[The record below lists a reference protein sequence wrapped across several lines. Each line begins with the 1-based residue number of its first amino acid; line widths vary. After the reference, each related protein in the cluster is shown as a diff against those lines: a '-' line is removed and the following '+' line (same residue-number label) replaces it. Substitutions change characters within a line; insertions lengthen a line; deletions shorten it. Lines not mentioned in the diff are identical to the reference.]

1 MSRISTANS
10 YQSALL
16 NLMAAQTRQA
26 DAQTRIATQ
35 KNATDLGGFGRGS
48 ESLTALKAAQARV
61 QGFVDAGEALAARF
75 DAQDLALTR
84 IDEAVGDARSAIA
97 NALASE
103 NAVTVLQDIGNQFQ
117 AVQGALNSKHQGD
130 YLFAGSRTETAPVN
144 VQTLA
149 QLTAATDVASTFTN
163 DDLAPTARVSE
174 SGPIKTGV
182 LASDV
187 GTDVFQIFRDIQA
200 YSDDPATGPL
210 SGKLTE
216 TQKTFLT
223 TQLSRL
229 DAAKLAVVNVTAN
242 NGALAKQVEA
252 TTASNAA
259 QVTMLD
265 GLVSKRTDAD
275 LAQAAV
281 DLNLSEVAIQASAQV
296 ISRLSEVSLLNFLR

>member
-1 MSRISTANS
+1 MTRISTAGS

-26 DAQTRIATQ
+26 DAQARVSTQ
-35 KNATDLGGFGRGS
+35 KNATDLAGFGRGS
-48 ESLTALKAAQARV
+48 ESLTARKAAQARV
-61 QGFVDAGEALAARF
+61 QGFVDTGDALAARF

-97 NALASE
+97 NAMASE
-103 NAVTVLQDIGNQFQ
+103 NAVTLLLDVSNQFQ
-117 AVQGALNSKHQGD
+117 AVQGALNAKHQGD
-130 YLFAGSRTETAPVN
+130 YLFAGSRTDTAPVN

-163 DDLAPTARVSE
+163 DSLAPTSRVSE

-187 GTDVFQIFRDIQA
+187 GSEVFQIFRDIQA

-210 SGKLTE
+210 SGKLTDA
-216 TQKTFLT
+216 QKTFLT
-223 TQLSRL
+223 TQLERL
-229 DAAKLAVVNVTAN
+229 DTAKLAVVNVTAN

-275 LAQAAV
+275 MAKAV
-281 DLNLSEVAIQASAQV
+281 TDLEMSEIAIQASAQV

>member
-1 MSRISTANS
+1 MTRISTAGS

-26 DAQTRIATQ
+26 DAQARISTE
-35 KNATDLGGFGRGS
+35 KNATDLAGFGRGS

-61 QGFVDAGEALAARF
+61 QGFVDTGDALAARF

-97 NALASE
+97 NAMASE
-103 NAVTVLQDIGNQFQ
+103 NAVTLLLDVSNQFQ

-130 YLFAGSRTETAPVN
+130 YLFAGSRTDTAPVN

-163 DDLAPTARVSE
+163 DSLAPTSRVSE

-187 GTDVFQIFRDIQA
+187 GSEVFQIFRDIQA

-210 SGKLTE
+210 SGKLTDA
-216 TQKTFLT
+216 QKTFLT
-223 TQLSRL
+223 TQLDRL
-229 DAAKLAVVNVTAN
+229 DTAKLAVVNITAN

-252 TTASNAA
+252 TTTSNAA

-275 LAQAAV
+275 MAQAV
-281 DLNLSEVAIQASAQV
+281 TDLEMSEIAIQASAQI
-296 ISRLSEVSLLNFLR
+296 ISRLSDVSLLNFLR